1 MSNLNPLQI
10 FRRTKDSLD
19 NITTSL
25 QKLIGNVS
33 EDSTI
38 QRKIQLFG
46 LENAAADGIITEE
59 ELRPVLNSLERINLQ
74 SLADEGYIRFNS
86 KQGRFSIN
94 TQKLLR
100 DSNQS
105 LIPDLN
111 RDSEFNVRDIQA
123 LEFIL
128 NFKNKNDSQISLEE
142 QLAAIRNP
150 NLLILKELE
159 NAAITRG
166 LRSEPQRFN
175 EFMNKFYDEFLL
187 EREMNRTEL
196 TRLLEVFDI
205 FERQDANFDL
215 NQLNYY
221 ADLLK
226 EDVSPEGSEVKIFRT
241 SPAAKYL
248 RAFATYEAE
257 AGFTSQHR
265 AGMTELVSRIESSIE
280 NNDPRTLRTIDQIL
294 RNKTIPLTR
303 DRFTMQNINSF
314 LDKLNDPV
322 EYPKMVINS
331 WADQSIPAHEDS
343 IKGIFVRKM
352 TDYFQSY
359 VETFKAE
366 DIEGLLSLQDYSQKA
381 LSTVS
386 RVKDMFVNGY
396 KKFHADLQK
405 INRNLYRNE
414 EERLRD
420 IHDATQRF
428 NTQIEKLDFYSGL
441 ATQLRSTDN
450 PNGISQ
456 RNLNVIFNYDNHKD
470 FKLTG
475 IARENK
481 LSEYLVILHETD
493 DQGRPSQKAQ
503 FLNFIFTNRTLPF
516 SPPETPI
523 TPQNIDALL
532 ARVEN
537 EREFYRFQLED
548 MATRSNLHNFPA
560 PGPNNIHTAFVEKFM
575 SYKYE
580 FELKNG
586 DIVELN
592 DGQIVQAKYLFDL
605 LKNRS
610 RDSFDFGEL
619 DLYMGYMTS
628 NVEYRTLVKFINKLH
643 NLPLVNRIRY
653 LDILDNPESS
663 EEKDV
668 LLRYLDQR

>member
-10 FRRTKDSLD
+10 FRRTQDSLN

-25 QKLIGNVS
+25 QELIGNVS

-46 LENAAADGIITEE
+46 LEDAAADGIITEE
-59 ELRPVLNSLERINLQ
+59 ELRPVLNSLQRIDLQ
-74 SLADEGYIRFNS
+74 ALADEGYIRFNS

-94 TQKLLR
+94 TQKLQR

-111 RDSEFNVRDIQA
+111 QDSEFNVRDIQA

-241 SPAAKYL
+241 SPAAKYI

-331 WADQSIPAHEDS
+331 WADQSIPAHEAL
-343 IKGIFVRKM
+343 IKNIFVENM
-352 TDYFQSY
+352 TSYFQSY
-359 VETFKAE
+359 VDLF
-366 DIEGLLSLQDYSQKA
+366 EGDSQKA

-405 INRNLYRNE
+405 INRNLYHNE

-441 ATQLRSTDN
+441 TTQLRSTDN

-470 FKLTG
+470 FNLTG

-481 LSEYLVILHETD
+481 LREYLVILHETD

-503 FLNFIFTNRTLPF
+503 FLNFIFTNRTIPYSLPGI
-516 SPPETPI
+516 PI
-523 TPQNIDALL
+523 TPHEIDKFLEKIEDEEA
-532 ARVEN
+532 
-537 EREFYRFQLED
+537 FYRFQLED
-548 MATRSNLHNFPA
+548 MATRSNLHNFPT
-560 PGPNNIHTAFVEKFM
+560 PGPNNIHAAFVEKFM
-575 SYKYE
+575 SYK
-580 FELKNG
+580 FDQELT
-586 DIVELN
+586 

-619 DLYMGYMTS
+619 DLYMSYMTS

-643 NLPLVNRIRY
+643 NLPLDERIRY
-653 LDILDNPESS
+653 LNILDNPEPS